1 MDDGS
6 VMCWGRNSNGA
17 LGVGSSGGKSYTPVG
32 PIDLGAG
39 HTAKMVS
46 AAQDHTC
53 AILDDDTL
61 KCWGYNGNGQLGY
74 GDSTSRISPEATA
87 VDLGSG
93 RTAKM
98 VSAGAYHTCAIL
110 DDDTLKCWG
119 ENDYGQLGYGD
130 TTNRNSPEATAVVDL
145 GSGRTAKTVSAGD
158 GHTCAILDD
167 DTLKCWGNNGNGQL
181 GIGGLTSSNSVD
193 FGSGRT
199 VKTASAGNAHTCAV
213 LSDDST
219 WCWGKNSNGEVGEG
233 SITSTF
239 FLPSEVRFSS
249 SSSTPSPSTGSPGA
263 GTPGPPGPRGPPSP
277 SAPPG
282 GPSGPPGPPGPG
294 APPGPSGPPGPPGSG
309 VGAGAV
315 LTTEDDEGTGTSN
328 RGGAVVALVI
338 SVAAMVFIV

>member
-1 MDDGS
+1 
-6 VMCWGRNSNGA
+6 
-17 LGVGSSGGKSYTPVG
+17 
-32 PIDLGAG
+32 
-39 HTAKMVS
+39 MVS

-61 KCWGYNGNGQLGY
+61 KCWGNNDYGKLGY
-74 GDSTSRISPEATA
+74 GDSTNRFSPEATA
-87 VDLGSG
+87 VVDLGSG

-98 VSAGAYHTCAIL
+98 VSAGAY
-110 DDDTLKCWG
+110 
-119 ENDYGQLGYGD
+119 
-130 TTNRNSPEATAVVDL
+130 
-145 GSGRTAKTVSAGD
+145 
-158 GHTCAILDD
+158 HTCAILDD